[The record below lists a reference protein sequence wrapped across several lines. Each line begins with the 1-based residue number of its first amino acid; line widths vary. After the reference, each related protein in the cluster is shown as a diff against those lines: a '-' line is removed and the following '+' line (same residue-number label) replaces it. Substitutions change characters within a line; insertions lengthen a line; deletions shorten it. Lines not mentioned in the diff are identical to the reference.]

1 MDLQGYCWQTS
12 IMPPSHHWRSLLAS
26 AGVLVLSVEFVLPRI
41 LVTDTDGAPLASR
54 VGTGPEQ

>member
-12 IMPPSHHWRSLLAS
+12 IIPQSHHRRSLLAS
-26 AGVLVLSVEFVLPRI
+26 VGVLGLSIEFVLPRI
-41 LVTDTDGAPLASR
+41 LVTDSDGAPLISR